1 MRQSF
6 LAAAVCAMAA
16 AAAAQSPPVLFATP
30 MSPRNASYTIEVG
43 LDAPKHFLKASE
55 HIRWRNIQQAEAKD
69 AYFHLYYN
77 AFANSRSVFITESG
91 GQLRGDRFDKKNWG
105 YCRVTSIAQ
114 IVDGKAVP
122 LKQEFPGADRTVM
135 QVSLA
140 APVPP
145 GGEAQFEVSFED
157 QLPKV
162 FARAGFAGDF
172 NMVGQWFPKLG
183 VFQGD
188 KGWNCHA
195 YHANSE
201 FFSDFGVYD
210 VTVTVPRNYVVGATG
225 VIWDEQS
232 KGDTKTLRIHAED
245 VHDFGWTASP
255 NFIDKTETYDGVR
268 IRVLMQPENGPHIGR
283 YMAAAKKTIELY
295 AKWIM
300 KYPYPQMTIVD
311 PPRNG
316 MGAAGMEYPMLITG
330 GTSPFLPKSMLFP
343 EMVVV
348 HEFGHNYWY
357 GMEANNEFEEAWL
370 DEGINSY
377 YETRILDE
385 WFGRDNSILNGLA
398 GWHMGDVAMQRVSY
412 MSIPD
417 MDPVVLDSWKY
428 VNNQAYGAMSYAK
441 SAVLLSTLEGILGR
455 EKMDQV
461 MRAFFMEV
469 KFTHPTT
476 EDFIRIVSRES
487 GRDLGPVLKPL
498 LYGTGTVDFKVARVR
513 SVSEEDITGYDL
525 TADPPKLIG
534 RTDEGKAKAKAS
546 AKTQEGSPETK
557 KDAGQEKGK
566 DKGKKPGRLYDS
578 KVVIQRKGELV
589 LPVEVL
595 VTFKD
600 GSTKLEKWDGEG
612 RYVTFKYHGPE
623 VVKVVVDPDHKV
635 PIDLSILNNGWTKE
649 DDGLPARALT
659 TRFRVVAQGL
669 MALIANLL

>member
-1 MRQSF
+1 MR
-6 LAAAVCAMAA
+6 
-16 AAAAQSPPVLFATP
+16 
-30 MSPRNASYTIEVG
+30 VG
-43 LDAPKHFLKASE
+43 
-55 HIRWRNIQQAEAKD
+55 
-69 AYFHLYYN
+69 
-77 AFANSRSVFITESG
+77 
-91 GQLRGDRFDKKNWG
+91 
-105 YCRVTSIAQ
+105 
-114 IVDGKAVP
+114 
-122 LKQEFPGADRTVM
+122 
-135 QVSLA
+135 LA

-145 GGEAQFEVSFED
+145 GGEAEFEVSFED

-183 VFQGD
+183 VFQGE

-210 VTVTVPRNYVVGATG
+210 VTVTVPKNYVVGATG

-255 NFIDKTETYDGVR
+255 HFIDKTETYDGVR
-268 IRVLMQPENGPHIGR
+268 IRVLMQPENAPHIGR

-295 AKWIM
+295 AKWIW

-316 MGAAGMEYPMLITG
+316 MGAAGMEYPMLITA
-330 GTSPFLPKSMLFP
+330 GTSPFLP
-343 EMVVV
+343 
-348 HEFGHNYWY
+348 
-357 GMEANNEFEEAWL
+357 EEHAL
-370 DEGINSY
+370 SGDGGGP
-377 YETRILDE
+377 RVRPQLLVRH
-385 WFGRDNSILNGLA
+385 GGQQRVRGGLA
-398 GWHMGDVAMQRVSY
+398 RRGHQQLLRDQDHGRVVRQGQLHPERPGGLAHGRHGHAAGLLHLHPRHGPRRPRFLEVREQPGLRRHELRQVQPS
-412 MSIPD
+412 SSP
-417 MDPVVLDSWKY
+417 PSR
-428 VNNQAYGAMSYAK
+428 AF
-441 SAVLLSTLEGILGR
+441 SAR

-498 LYGTGTVDFKVARVR
+498 LYGTGTVDFKVARVK
-513 SVSEEDITGYDL
+513 SVSEEDLSGYDL
-525 TADPPKLIG
+525 AADPPKLIG
-534 RTDEGKAKAKAS
+534 KADEGKGKAKANPK
-546 AKTQEGSPETK
+546 KPEGSPEAK
-557 KDAGQEKGK
+557 KDAGEG
-566 DKGKKPGRLYDS
+566 KGKKPERLYDS
-578 KVVIQRKGELV
+578 KVVVQRKGELV

-612 RYVTFKYHGPE
+612 RYVTFNYHGPE
-623 VVKVVVDPDHKV
+623 VVKVVVDPDRKV
-635 PIDLSILNNGWTKE
+635 PIDLSILNNGWTKK

-669 MALIANLL
+669 MVLIANLL